1 MTGPTA
7 AVEMAMFPLGSVL
20 LPGMA
25 LPLRVFEPRYRV
37 LVDTVLLSDEPEFAS
52 VLIERGSEV
61 GGGEVRTSI
70 GCVARILEIARH
82 PDGQVS
88 LLAVGVR
95 RVVVEQWLADDP
107 FPRALVR
114 DWPDEEPG
122 ADGAQDPADA
132 RGGDG
137 LGPAIARCVDTV
149 DELSSLAA
157 EIGLVAIDPMEAQE
171 RPTLSDDPTLR
182 VYQLATLSP
191 LGPLDRQRVL
201 STPTLRVRVALLEE
215 LLEDQR
221 IVLEAQ
227 RGAGGD

>member
-1 MTGPTA
+1 MVDPNA
-7 AVEMAMFPLGSVL
+7 AVEMPMFPLGSVL

-37 LVDTVLLSDEPEFAS
+37 LVDTVLLADEPEFAS

-61 GGGEVRTSI
+61 GGGEVRTSV
-70 GCVARILEIARH
+70 GCVARIIEVARH
-82 PDGQVS
+82 DDGQVS

-95 RVVVEQWLADDP
+95 RIVVEQWLPDDP

-114 DWPDEEPG
+114 DWPDEADE
-122 ADGAQDPADA
+122 ADGADDVGGTERAAD
-132 RGGDG
+132 
-137 LGPAIARCVDTV
+137 LGPAIERCADTV
-149 DELSSLAA
+149 DELTSLAA
-157 EIGLVAIDPMEAQE
+157 EIGLIPADPSGTEQ
-171 RPTLSDDPTLR
+171 RPALSEDPSLR

-191 LGPLDRQRVL
+191 LGALDRQRVL
-201 STPTLRVRVALLEE
+201 STPTLRVRVELLDE

-227 RGAGGD
+227 RGDDDR

>member
-1 MTGPTA
+1 
-7 AVEMAMFPLGSVL
+7 MFPLGSVL

-37 LVDTVLLSDEPEFAS
+37 LVDTVLLADEPEFAS

-61 GGGEVRTSI
+61 GGGEVRTEV
-70 GCVARILEIARH
+70 GCVARIVEIARH
-82 PDGQVS
+82 GDGQVS
-88 LLAVGVR
+88 LLAVGTR
-95 RVVVEQWLADDP
+95 RIVVEQWLEDDP

-114 DWPDEEPG
+114 DWPDETDETDETDG
-122 ADGAQDPADA
+122 ADGADRTD
-132 RGGDG
+132 
-137 LGPAIARCVDTV
+137 LGPAIARCADTV
-149 DELSSLAA
+149 DELARLAV
-157 EIGLVAIDPMEAQE
+157 EIGLVAADPTGAEQ
-171 RPTLSDDPTLR
+171 RPTLSDEPSLR

-191 LGPLDRQRVL
+191 MGPLDRQRVL

-227 RGAGGD
+227 RGAEDG

>member
-1 MTGPTA
+1 MIESTP
-7 AVEMAMFPLGSVL
+7 AVEMAIFPLGSVL

-37 LVDTVLLSDEPEFAS
+37 LVDTVLLADEPDFAS

-70 GCVARILEIARH
+70 GCVARIVEIARH
-82 PDGQVS
+82 DDGQVS
-88 LLAVGVR
+88 LLAIGVR

-114 DWPDEEPG
+114 DWPDESDDT
-122 ADGAQDPADA
+122 DGAEGAAD
-132 RGGDG
+132 

-149 DELSSLAA
+149 DELTSLAA
-157 EIGLVAIDPMEAQE
+157 EIGLIVADPAGAEQ

-227 RGAGGD
+227 RGGDGR

>member
-1 MTGPTA
+1 
-7 AVEMAMFPLGSVL
+7 MFPLGSVL

-37 LVDTVLLSDEPEFAS
+37 LVDTVLLADEPEFAS

-61 GGGEVRTSI
+61 GGGEVRTTV
-70 GCVARILEIARH
+70 GCVARILEMARH
-82 PDGQVS
+82 ADGQVS
-88 LLAVGVR
+88 LLAVGTR
-95 RVVVEQWLADDP
+95 RIVVEQWLEDDP

-114 DWPDEEPG
+114 DWPDDPE
-122 ADGAQDPADA
+122 ASDGAGEASGTDGPEAAD
-132 RGGDG
+132 
-137 LGPAIARCVDTV
+137 LGPAIDRCAATVHELAR
-149 DELSSLAA
+149 LAV
-157 EIGLVAIDPMEAQE
+157 EIGLVDGDPTELDQ
-171 RPTLSDDPTLR
+171 RPALSDDPSLR

-201 STPTLRVRVALLEE
+201 STPALRVRVALLEE

-227 RGAGGD
+227 RGGEDG

>member
-1 MTGPTA
+1 
-7 AVEMAMFPLGSVL
+7 MFPLGSVL

-37 LVDTVLLSDEPEFAS
+37 LVDTVLLADEPEFAS

-61 GGGEVRTSI
+61 GGGEVRTSV

-82 PDGQVS
+82 ADGQVS
-88 LLAVGVR
+88 LLAVGTR
-95 RVVVEQWLADDP
+95 RVVVEQWLEDDP

-114 DWPDEEPG
+114 DWPDDPDDAED
-122 ADGAQDPADA
+122 ADGPVGAEV
-132 RGGDG
+132 
-137 LGPAIARCVDTV
+137 GPAIARCVDTV
-149 DELSSLAA
+149 HELARLAA
-157 EIGLVAIDPMEAQE
+157 EVGLVDPDPNGADE
-171 RPTLSDDPTLR
+171 PPVLSDDPTLR
-182 VYQLATLSP
+182 LYQLATLSP

-201 STPTLRVRVALLEE
+201 STPTLRVRVSLLEE

-227 RGAGGD
+227 RGGGGD